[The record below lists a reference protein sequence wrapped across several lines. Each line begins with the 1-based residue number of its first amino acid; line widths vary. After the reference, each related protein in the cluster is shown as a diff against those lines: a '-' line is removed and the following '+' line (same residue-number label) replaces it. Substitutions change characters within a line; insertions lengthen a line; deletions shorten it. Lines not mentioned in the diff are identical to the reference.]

1 MLGRLALEAKT
12 IIATLSDLYEKGVL
26 TMTDRLKLKVD
37 KEESFFAQQ
46 AQQQIKTLREKAAQE
61 NSQRY
66 QDEHKYH
73 CFRCG
78 TKSLVEIQKGK
89 VSIDLC
95 VNEKCGAL
103 HLDAGELDALF
114 DDQGFVKKA
123 RKSIFDIFK

>member
-1 MLGRLALEAKT
+1 M
-12 IIATLSDLYEKGVL
+12 SDH
-26 TMTDRLKLKVD
+26 LKSKVN
-37 KEESFFAQQ
+37 KEDSFFAQKEQ
-46 AQQQIKTLREKAAQE
+46 EQIKALREKAAQD
-61 NSQRY
+61 NSQKY

-78 TKSLVEIQKGK
+78 TKSLIEIQKGK
-89 VSIDLC
+89 ISIDLC

-114 DDQGFVKKA
+114 EDQSFVKKA

>member
-1 MLGRLALEAKT
+1 M
-12 IIATLSDLYEKGVL
+12 SDH
-26 TMTDRLKLKVD
+26 LKLKVN
-37 KEESFFAQQ
+37 KEDSFFAQKEQ
-46 AQQQIKTLREKAAQE
+46 DQIKALREKAAHD
-61 NSQRY
+61 NSQKY

-89 VSIDLC
+89 ISIDLC

-114 DDQGFVKKA
+114 EDLSFVKKA

>member
-1 MLGRLALEAKT
+1 M
-12 IIATLSDLYEKGVL
+12 SDH
-26 TMTDRLKLKVD
+26 LKLKVN
-37 KEESFFAQQ
+37 KEDSYFAQQ
-46 AQQQIKTLREKAAQE
+46 AQEQIKDLREQSAREANQK
-61 NSQRY
+61 Y

-89 VSIDLC
+89 VTIDLC

-114 DDQGFVKKA
+114 EDQGFVKKA
-123 RKSIFDIFK
+123 RKSIFDVFK

>member
-1 MLGRLALEAKT
+1 MP
-12 IIATLSDLYEKGVL
+12 DH
-26 TMTDRLKLKVD
+26 LKLKVN
-37 KEESFFAQQ
+37 KEDSFFAQKEQ
-46 AQQQIKTLREKAAQE
+46 EQIKALREKAAQD
-61 NSQRY
+61 NSQKY

-89 VSIDLC
+89 ISIDLC

-114 DDQGFVKKA
+114 EDLSFVKKA
-123 RKSIFDIFK
+123 RKSIFDIFR